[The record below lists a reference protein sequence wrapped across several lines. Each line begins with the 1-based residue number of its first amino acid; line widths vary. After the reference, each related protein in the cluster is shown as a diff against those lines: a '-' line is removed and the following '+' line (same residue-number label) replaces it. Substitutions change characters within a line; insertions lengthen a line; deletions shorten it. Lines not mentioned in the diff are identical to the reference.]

1 MSQEEKFKKILKDY
15 AEENIS
21 EAEEKKLEHLIVKH
35 AAENRWEWKNER
47 HKKQLEQ
54 KIISGIEQKIRK
66 EKPKKIRLFYYST
79 AAAALLLITLGLFWK
94 IGKTPSDG
102 NTIILAQAQEL
113 NSEQIIVQNSNG
125 DITELASEINILDL
139 QNSSALDDLKPAS
152 TTIIQTPQQKQLN
165 LILPDGTKVWLNAG
179 TKFEFS
185 STLSKED
192 KRIVKVDGEAY
203 FEVTSDKQHPFIVN
217 THHSNVEV
225 TGTQFNIKSYAGEN
239 FVETALVEGE
249 VSFNANNETYKISP
263 GRKITAHTDKQ
274 TVRETAFDIASET
287 SWKDGYFTFNQTDL
301 FDVMS
306 QVSKWYNITVKANK
320 YINKVK
326 IGGTF
331 PKDLPLTDLLK
342 DLSLLSN
349 VEFKI
354 EGKEVILIR

>member
-1 MSQEEKFKKILKDY
+1 MSDAEKFKKILRDY
-15 AEENIS
+15 AEEKLS
-21 EAEEKKLEHLIVKH
+21 PSDEKKIEHLIVKH
-35 AAENRWEWKNER
+35 AAKNRWEWENES

-66 EKPKKIRLFYYST
+66 DKPKKTRLFYYST
-79 AAAALLLITLGLFWK
+79 AAAAILVITFGLFWK
-94 IGKTPSDG
+94 IGKTPSDE
-102 NTIILAQAQEL
+102 NTVILAQAKEL
-113 NSEQIIVQNSNG
+113 SSEQIIVQSSNG

-139 QNSSALDDLKPAS
+139 QNSSVLDQPKPNAT
-152 TTIIQTPQQKQLN
+152 TTIQIPQQKQLN

-185 STLSKED
+185 SKLSKED

-239 FVETALVEGE
+239 FVETALVEGQ
-249 VSFNANNETYKISP
+249 VSFNTNNKTYKISP
-263 GRKITAHTDKQ
+263 GRKITAHVDKQ
-274 TVRETAFDIASET
+274 TIQETAFDIASET